1 MYVRIEEVA
10 LADKY
15 SCIFYLVGWVLE
27 VGLRNIHT
35 VSIWGEEGRR
45 DVIIGKIDTG
55 LHWYTCLA
63 GRT

>member
-1 MYVRIEEVA
+1 M
-10 LADKY
+10 
-15 SCIFYLVGWVLE
+15 
-27 VGLRNIHT
+27 GLRNIHT

-55 LHWYTCLA
+55 LNWYTCLA